1 MCPVPLDHIKIY
13 SDYLIASFGLTT
25 ATGLSNLLDG
35 EISHDKITR
44 FLSGKLK
51 TSKDLWQFVKPIIR
65 QLETE
70 NGCLIFDDSIV
81 EKPYTDENDIIC
93 WHFDHSKGI
102 NTKGIN
108 FLSCLYQTAD
118 ISLPLGF
125 ELISKTEIYIDPK
138 DSKQK
143 RRSRISKNRL
153 ARLQIK
159 YAIKNKV
166 KFRFVL
172 FDVWFSSVENMR
184 FIRKHKKHFICPLKV
199 NRKVA
204 LCKEDKFQGYWHK
217 LETLEIEVNTPRL
230 IYLEGLETPVLLVK
244 QVFTNEGGTTA
255 VQYLISS
262 DLKLSTDGIITG
274 YQKRRR
280 VEEYHK
286 SLKQNVSLE
295 KSPTQ
300 TETTQTNHF
309 FAALCG
315 YIKLERLKIKT
326 KHNHFA
332 LKSKLYLK
340 ASLAAFQTLRNLNY
354 SHLSA

>member
-1 MCPVPLDHIKIY
+1 MDNLAEIY

-44 FLSGKLK
+44 FLAGKVK
-51 TSKDLWQFVKPIIR
+51 TSQDLWDFVKPLIR
-65 QLETE
+65 EIET
-70 NGCLIFDDSIV
+70 GAACLIIDDSIE

-93 WHFDHSKGI
+93 WHYDHSKQM
-102 NTKGIN
+102 NVKGIN
-108 FLSCLYQTAD
+108 FLNCLYQTGD
-118 ISLPLGF
+118 IALPIGF
-125 ELISKTEIYIDPK
+125 DLVKKTEKYLDPKDGKEKRRSLISKNE
-138 DSKQK
+138 
-143 RRSRISKNRL
+143 L
-153 ARLQIK
+153 AQNQIG

-172 FDVWFSSVENMR
+172 FDVWFSSVENMK
-184 FIRKHKKHFICPLKV
+184 FILSHRKHFICPLKS

-204 LCKEDKFQGYWHK
+204 VSRDDKLQGRWQK
-217 LETLEIEVNTPRL
+217 LETLEIQTNDSRL
-230 IYLEGLETPVLLVK
+230 IYLEGLELPVLLIK
-244 QVFTNEGGTTA
+244 QIFTNEDGKTA

-262 DLKLSTDGIITG
+262 DTTLLPNDIIRN
-274 YQKRRR
+274 YHKRWR

-300 TETTQTNHF
+300 TTTTQTNHF

-340 ASLAAFQTLRNLNY
+340 ALMSAFQTLRELNQV
-354 SHLSA
+354 HLSA

>member
-1 MCPVPLDHIKIY
+1 MDEIAEIY

-35 EISHDKITR
+35 QISHDKITR
-44 FLSGKLK
+44 FLSSKLK

-65 QLETE
+65 EIE
-70 NGCLIFDDSIV
+70 RDDAALILDDSIQ

-93 WHFDHSKGI
+93 WHFDHSKGT
-102 NTKGIN
+102 NVKGIN
-108 FLSCLYQTAD
+108 FISCLYQARD
-118 ISLPLGF
+118 VSLPIGF
-125 ELISKTEIYIDPK
+125 ELVSKTEHYIDPK
-138 DSKQK
+138 DGKQK
-143 RRSRISKNRL
+143 RRSSVSKNEM
-153 ARLQIK
+153 ARIQIE
-159 YAIKNKV
+159 YAARNKV

-184 FIRKHKKHFICPLKV
+184 FILSHKKHFICPLKA

-204 LCKEDKFQGYWHK
+204 LSKADKLQGRWHK
-217 LETLEIEVNTPRL
+217 LENLEISQNETRL
-230 IYLEGLETPVLLVK
+230 IYLEGLATPVLLIK
-244 QVFTNEGGTTA
+244 QVFTNENGQTA
-255 VQYLISS
+255 VQHLISS
-262 DLKLSTDGIITG
+262 NTKLSTDDIITN
-274 YQKRRR
+274 YQKRWR

-300 TETTQTNHF
+300 TTTTQTNHF

-326 KHNHFA
+326 KENHFA

-340 ASLAAFQTLRNLNY
+340 ALMSAFQTLKNLNQV
-354 SHLSA
+354 HLCVR